1 MSLISQIART
11 IKEVAINPPIRLLGR
26 QIEKKYFPK
35 KPILIV
41 ACPRSGTTLLLS
53 ILSAVP
59 NIFAI
64 PKQTYAFDRWA
75 MKNGQSIP
83 TLLYRLFREF
93 IFRKIPKNANRWL
106 EKTPGH
112 IRSIGKILEYFNNE
126 VKIIHI
132 IRDGRDVT
140 VSTHP
145 AYRDRRKYWVSAERW
160 VTEVN
165 IGLSY
170 RNHPSV
176 HTMKYEDLISNYE
189 EEIKKITDFIDE
201 PFSEQLHH
209 WIDHTQIKS
218 SIHWGSKV
226 QEISSKP
233 IGKWRLPEHEER
245 IREFMG
251 NKEAVQLLKDL
262 GYSV

>member
-1 MSLISQIART
+1 MSFFSQASSATKEIA
-11 IKEVAINPPIRLLGR
+11 VNAPIRFIGR
-26 QIEKKYFPK
+26 QIEKNHFTK

-53 ILSAVP
+53 ILSAIP
-59 NIFAI
+59 TIFAI

-75 MKNGQSIP
+75 LNNDQFTP
-83 TLLYRLFREF
+83 TLLYRLYREF
-93 IFRKIPKNANRWL
+93 VFRKIPVKADRWL

-112 IRSIGKILEYFNNE
+112 IRSIGKILAYFNNE

-145 AYRDRRKYWVSAERW
+145 AYRDKRKYWVSADRW

-165 IGLSY
+165 IGLSFQ
-170 RNHPSV
+170 NHPSV

-189 EEIKKITDFIDE
+189 DEIKKITTFIGE
-201 PFSEQLHH
+201 PFTEQLLH

-226 QEISSKP
+226 QEISAKP
-233 IGKWRLPEHEER
+233 IGKWKNPEHTER
-245 IREFMG
+245 IKEFMD
-251 NKEAVQLLKDL
+251 NAEAIQLLQKL
-262 GYSV
+262 GYPV

>member
-1 MSLISQIART
+1 MSSIHQLGIATKELI
-11 IKEVAINPPIRLLGR
+11 INSPIRLIGR
-26 QIEKKYFPK
+26 QIEKNHFTK

-53 ILSAVP
+53 ILSAIP
-59 NIFAI
+59 TIFAI

-75 MKNGQSIP
+75 MNNNQFTP
-83 TLLYRLFREF
+83 TLLYRLYREF
-93 IFRKIPKNANRWL
+93 VFRKIPKKANRWL

-112 IRSIGKILEYFNNE
+112 IRSIGKILTHFNNE

-145 AYRDRRKYWVSAERW
+145 AYRDRRKYWVTADRW

-165 IGLSY
+165 IGLSF

-176 HTMKYEDLISNYE
+176 HTMMYENLISDYE
-189 EEIKKITDFIDE
+189 GEIRKITNFIDE
-201 PFSEQLHH
+201 PFNEQLLH
-209 WIDHTQIKS
+209 WIEHTQIKS
-218 SIHWGSKV
+218 SKHWGTKV
-226 QEISSKP
+226 QEINSKP
-233 IGKWRLPEHEER
+233 IGKWMLPEHEER
-245 IREFMG
+245 IQEFMN
-251 NKEAVQLLKDL
+251 NKNAVQLLKDL
-262 GYSV
+262 GYLI